1 MVCADY
7 CSTLSLAIKDDLR
20 TVQTGLTDLKEDTT
34 TLVDTTSKIKTDTTI
49 LQDHAAMQRK
59 KELLE
64 WICLIDYHEQHR
76 DYLKRHH
83 VGTGQWFLQ
92 DTKFREWIQ
101 SGNAILFCPG
111 IPGAGKTIMA
121 ALVIEH
127 LLRTCHS
134 SDSPVVFIYCDYKR
148 QGEQSFEHMLS
159 TLLRQIVDIRVDV
172 PKTVHDLLTAYKT
185 KGIMPSVDEI
195 KQALGAISNSL
206 HELTIVVDALDE
218 CEPRARRDLL
228 QAVETLHRQGNVRY
242 LATSRYFPEIE
253 SHSAFCEK
261 PKLEVRASDEDLE
274 KYIRSRASE
283 LHRQVASNP
292 DLLENLVSSTV
303 NATGGMYVQS
313 FLQSLFLAVR

>member
-1 MVCADY
+1 VCADF

-49 LQDHAAMQRK
+49 LQDHAATQRK

-83 VGTGQWFLQ
+83 LGTGQWFLQ

-127 LLRTCHS
+127 LLRTQQTAS
-134 SDSPVVFIYCDYKR
+134 QPVVFIYCNYKR
-148 QGEQSFEHMLS
+148 QSEQSTRHMLCS
-159 TLLRQIVDIRVDV
+159 ILRQIVDIQAGLPQVVKDF
-172 PKTVHDLLTAYKT
+172 HASHTAKRT
-185 KGIMPSVDEI
+185 EPSNDEI
-195 KQALGAISNSL
+195 KRTLENVLRNLQG
-206 HELTIVVDALDE
+206 LTVVVDALDE
-218 CEPRARRDLL
+218 CEARTCHDLL
-228 QAVETLHRQGNVRY
+228 STVEILCKSHEVQF
-242 LATSRYFPEIE
+242 LATSRFLPATE
-253 SHSAFCEK
+253 SHPVFHGGA
-261 PKLEVRASDEDLE
+261 KLEVRASEQDIE
-274 KYIRSRASE
+274 KYVRWRASE
-283 LHRQVASNP
+283 LHRQVVAKP
-292 DLLENLVSSTV
+292 DLLENLVSGV
-303 NATGGMYVQS
+303 VHATKGMYVISPQ
-313 FLQSLFLAVR
+313 

>member
-1 MVCADY
+1 MDY
-7 CSTLSLAIKDDLR
+7 F
-20 TVQTGLTDLKEDTT
+20 
-34 TLVDTTSKIKTDTTI
+34 
-49 LQDHAAMQRK
+49 
-59 KELLE
+59 
-64 WICLIDYHEQHR
+64 EQHR
-76 DYLKRHH
+76 DYISRRQI
-83 VGTGQWFLQ
+83 GTGQWFLQ
-92 DTKFREWIQ
+92 DARFQDWVHSKR
-101 SGNAILFCPG
+101 AVLFCPG

-121 ALVIEH
+121 ALAIDH

-134 SDSPVVFIYCDYKR
+134 SDSPVVSIYCDYKR
-148 QGEQSFEHMLS
+148 QGEQSFEHMLC

-172 PKTVHDLLTAYKT
+172 PKIVHDFLTAYKT
-185 KGIMPSVDEI
+185 KGITPSVDEI

-218 CEPRARRDLL
+218 CEPRARHDLL
-228 QAVETLHRQGNVRY
+228 QAVETLHRQCSVRY